1 MIRKVH
7 LLGNLGEKFGP
18 VWNVHCTTVSECL
31 RLIECQADGFKKY
44 LVDIANQGTNF
55 AVRTG
60 EELIGTGEELYM
72 NVNAEDVY
80 ITEVPAGAGGW
91 GKIIVGALII
101 VAAIAIVFA
110 TGGTALSAAAAAGQ
124 MVGTGFA
131 ATMSAGWAA
140 LGNMALA
147 QIAVMTLAS
156 IGLNLVMAGVNE
168 LMMPKPDKGKS
179 AGAFFSGPV
188 NTIKQGQPVPL
199 LYGELIVGGAP
210 ISVSFTKSKITSTGY
225 VYNSVVSV
233 PDQTQLYSGGS
244 PEMPVTPGSP
254 SGNTDSSQFIDIDK
268 YLRQAG
274 QLSLNGSVVAG
285 PLI

>member
-44 LVDIANQGTNF
+44 LVDITNQGTNF

-60 EELIGTGEELYM
+60 QELLETGDELYM
-72 NVNAEDVY
+72 NVNAKDVY

-91 GKIIVGALII
+91 CKIIVGALLVIAAVALAYVGG
-101 VAAIAIVFA
+101 VAA
-110 TGGTALSAAAAAGQ
+110 LAAAGGQ
-124 MVGTGFA
+124 A
-131 ATMSAGWAA
+131 AVAGASFGAIVSAGFSGSIA
-140 LGNMALA
+140 LVA
-147 QIAVMTLAS
+147 LAS
-156 IGLNLVMAGVNE
+156 IGLNLIMAGVNE

-188 NTIKQGQPVPL
+188 NTIKQGQPVPI

-254 SGNTDSSQFIDIDK
+254 AGNTDSSQFIDIDK

-285 PLI
+285 PLL

>member
-80 ITEVPAGAGGW
+80 ITEVPAGAGGL
-91 GKIIVGALII
+91 GKIIVGAAFL
-101 VAAIAIVFA
+101 VAAIFA
-110 TGGTALSAAAAAGQ
+110 PWALGLTTTVTTASAGAVSVTMSLSFAGQ
-124 MVGTGFA
+124 VA
-131 ATMSAGWAA
+131 A
-140 LGNMALA
+140 
-147 QIAVMTLAS
+147 MTLAS
-156 IGLNLVMAGVNE
+156 IGLNLIMAGVNE
-168 LMMPKPDKGKS
+168 LMMPKPSKGKS

-225 VYNSVVSV
+225 VYNSVTSV

-244 PEMPVTPGSP
+244 PDMPVTPGSP

-285 PLI
+285 PLL

>member
-7 LLGNLGEKFGP
+7 LLGNLGEKFGS

-31 RLIECQADGFKKY
+31 RLIECQTDGFKKY

-91 GKIIVGALII
+91 GKIIVGALFI
-101 VAAIAIVFA
+101 VAAIFA
-110 TGGTALSAAAAAGQ
+110 PWALGLTSTVTTAVGTSVSVTMGLSFAGQ
-124 MVGTGFA
+124 VA
-131 ATMSAGWAA
+131 A
-140 LGNMALA
+140 
-147 QIAVMTLAS
+147 MTLAS
-156 IGLNLVMAGVNE
+156 IGLNLIMAGVNE
-168 LMMPKPDKGKS
+168 LLAPKPEKGKS

-225 VYNSVVSV
+225 VYNSVASV

-244 PEMPVTPGSP
+244 PDIPVTPGSP
-254 SGNTDSSQFIDIDK
+254 AGNTDPSQFTDIDI
-268 YLRQAG
+268 YIRQAG
-274 QLSLNGSVVAG
+274 QLSFNGSVIAG
-285 PLI
+285 PLL

>member
-44 LVDIANQGTNF
+44 LVDIVNQGTNF
-55 AVRTG
+55 SVRTG
-60 EELIGTGEELYM
+60 EELLETGEELYM
-72 NVNAEDVY
+72 NVNKEDVY
-80 ITEVPAGAGGW
+80 ITEVPAGSGGW
-91 GKIIVGALII
+91 GKIIVGALLI
-101 VAAIAIVFA
+101 VAAIAITIA
-110 TGGTALSAAAAAGQ
+110 TGGTSLGAAFSSLQAFGSAMQ
-124 MVGTGFA
+124 
-131 ATMSAGWAA
+131 AGWAA
-140 LGNMALA
+140 LGAYQLA
-147 QIAVMTLAS
+147 VVTLAS

-225 VYNSVVSV
+225 VYNSVNSV
-233 PDQTQLYSGGS
+233 PDETQRYSGGS
-244 PEMPVTPGSP
+244 PEQPVTPGSP
-254 SGNTDSSQFIDIDK
+254 AGNPDSSQFIDIDK
-268 YLRQAG
+268 YRRQAG

-285 PLI
+285 PLL

>member
-91 GKIIVGALII
+91 GKIIVGALFII
-101 VAAIAIVFA
+101 AAVALTFA
-110 TGGTALSAAAAAGQ
+110 TGGAILGGLGISGASFGTTLAVGAAN
-124 MVGTGFA
+124 
-131 ATMSAGWAA
+131 
-140 LGNMALA
+140 LGAFGLT

-156 IGLNLVMAGVNE
+156 IGLNLIMAGVNE

-244 PEMPVTPGSP
+244 PDMPVTPGSP
-254 SGNTDSSQFIDIDK
+254 PGNTDSSQYIDIEK

-285 PLI
+285 PLL

>member
-44 LVDIANQGTNF
+44 LVDITNQGTNF

-60 EELIGTGEELYM
+60 QELLETGDELYM
-72 NVNAEDVY
+72 NVNAKDVY

-91 GKIIVGALII
+91 GKIIVGALLVIAAVALAYVGG
-101 VAAIAIVFA
+101 VAA
-110 TGGTALSAAAAAGQ
+110 LAAAGGQ
-124 MVGTGFA
+124 A
-131 ATMSAGWAA
+131 AVAGASFGAIVSAGFSGSIA
-140 LGNMALA
+140 LVA
-147 QIAVMTLAS
+147 LAS
-156 IGLNLVMAGVNE
+156 IGLNLIMAGVNE

-188 NTIKQGQPVPL
+188 NTIKQGQPVPI

-254 SGNTDSSQFIDIDK
+254 AGNTDSSQFIDIDK

-285 PLI
+285 PLL